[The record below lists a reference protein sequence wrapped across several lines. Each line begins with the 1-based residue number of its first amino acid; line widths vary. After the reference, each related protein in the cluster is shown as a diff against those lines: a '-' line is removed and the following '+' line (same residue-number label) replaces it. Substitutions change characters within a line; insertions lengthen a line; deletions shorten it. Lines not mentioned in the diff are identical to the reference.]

1 MALIPTDVGVNLRTQ
16 VDSPLRPTAP
26 VSEIPSD
33 LPALEKGQTFTARI
47 VEVLPEATYKALV
60 AGKSITLSLPGGA
73 KAGDTLE
80 LVVVDKTPR
89 MVMAKLADAGAGLAS
104 QEGEAYPHTTF
115 SAAAQLIGKLLPAE
129 GEAAR
134 PVALNQGEPLL
145 PTPPQAGDEQL
156 AQQLAPRLEKAV
168 SQSGM
173 FYEAHQAKWVAGQL
187 PTEALLDEPQNQLLR
202 PTPASAG
209 DTTPTEKPGG
219 LLQMLLGRGNA
230 SEQAGP
236 AENAKSHAA
245 AAVANAATSASAG
258 TENADRAS
266 QASATTQATTPPPAQ
281 VVPDELRHLVQQQ
294 LDAAATQRMVWHGEV
309 WPQQPMDWEIQRDGS
324 RRQGDDEAE
333 GDKWTTRLA
342 LTTPRLGRVEATL
355 ELRPQGVH
363 INLQSPAG
371 QSLEDLQAAI
381 PRLSS
386 ALEAAGVPALS
397 IRVWQRTSSEDGGE

>member
-89 MVMAKLADAGAGLAS
+89 MVMAKLADAGAGLTS

-145 PTPPQAGDEQL
+145 PTPPRAGDEQL

-187 PTEALLDEPQNQLLR
+187 PTQALLDEPQNQLLR
-202 PTPASAG
+202 PTPAGAG

-245 AAVANAATSASAG
+245 AAVASAATSASAG
-258 TENADRAS
+258 TENADRTT
-266 QASATTQATTPPPAQ
+266 QAAATTQATTPPPAQ

>member
-16 VDSPLRPTAP
+16 VDSPLRATAP
-26 VSEIPSD
+26 VAEIPSD
-33 LPALEKGQTFTARI
+33 LPELNKGQVFSARI

-60 AGKSITLSLPGGA
+60 AGKSITLSLPSGA

-89 MVMAKLADAGAGLAS
+89 MVTAKLADGSAALAG
-104 QEGEAYPHTTF
+104 QEGDVYQHATF
-115 SAAAQLIGKLLPAE
+115 SAAAQMIGKLLPAE
-129 GEAAR
+129 GEVAR
-134 PVALNQGEPLL
+134 PITLNNGEPLL
-145 PTPPQAGDEQL
+145 PTKPTAENPVL
-156 AQQLAPRLEKAV
+156 ADKLAPQLEKAV

-187 PTEALLDEPQNQLLR
+187 PTQALLEEPQNQLLR
-202 PTPASAG
+202 APAQGQGAEA
-209 DTTPTEKPGG
+209 PTEKP
-219 LLQMLLGRGNA
+219 A
-230 SEQAGP
+230 SLMQILFGKE
-236 AENAKSHAA
+236 
-245 AAVANAATSASAG
+245 AVAEPTKPEGQAIAPRLNT
-258 TENADRAS
+258 TVENNERSNSS
-266 QASATTQATTPPPAQ
+266 QASQTPANQSAAATQSQQPAQ

-294 LDAAATQRMVWHGEV
+294 LDTAATQRMVWHGEV

-324 RRQGDDEAE
+324 RRQGETEEA

-355 ELRPQGVH
+355 ELRRQGVH
-363 INLQSPAG
+363 INMQAPPG

-381 PRLSS
+381 PRLNS

-397 IRVWQRTSSEDGGE
+397 IRVWQRSGGEDNNE